1 MSKRRLEVEPLDD
14 ARWER
19 IERGL
24 RDRVNAG
31 EARERS
37 IERGATTTRAPLLL
51 LCGAAATVVG
61 AIAWEKLQPT
71 PHAESTV
78 ATTTIETRDAP
89 SHVQITGATL
99 DVEAHTGA
107 RVDSSAERG
116 VLVALDHGAVEF
128 DVTPRAGRPP
138 FVVRAGDVDVRVVG
152 THFRVDREDSIT
164 HVRVDKGVVEVVT
177 SGKTVRVAA
186 GASWPETA
194 STTAAVSTEI
204 EPPPM
209 ASVVKPRSDFAIPTT
224 TTTIA
229 TAMAVPQPSARER
242 YDRALTLEATRPD
255 EARAIYRELAAGSD
269 SWAMNALYAEA
280 RLDLERGNKTS
291 ARALFAEYVR
301 RYPSGPNANDA
312 RELAAKLQ

>member
-1 MSKRRLEVEPLDD
+1 MKRKLDVEPLED

-24 RDRVNAG
+24 RDRVAAG

-37 IERGATTTRAPLLL
+37 IERGSSVRAPILL
-51 LCGAAATVVG
+51 LCGAAATIVG
-61 AIAWEKLQPT
+61 AVAWEKLRPAQ
-71 PHAESTV
+71 HVESTV

-107 RVDSSAERG
+107 RVDSSNDRG
-116 VLVALDHGAVEF
+116 VLVLLDHGAVEF
-128 DVTPRAGRPP
+128 DVTPREGRPP

-152 THFRVDREDSIT
+152 THFRVEREDSVT
-164 HVRVDKGVVEVVT
+164 HVRVDKGVVEVEA

-194 STTAAVSTEI
+194 RATTAATAPEAPTPI
-204 EPPPM
+204 
-209 ASVVKPRSDFAIPTT
+209 ASVVKPLTPATT
-224 TTTIA
+224 TTVA
-229 TAMAVPQPSARER
+229 TTASVVVAQPSPRER

-255 EARAIYRELAAGSD
+255 EASAIYRELAAGSD

-301 RYPSGPNANDA
+301 RYPTGPNANDA
-312 RELAAKLQ
+312 RDLAAKLQ